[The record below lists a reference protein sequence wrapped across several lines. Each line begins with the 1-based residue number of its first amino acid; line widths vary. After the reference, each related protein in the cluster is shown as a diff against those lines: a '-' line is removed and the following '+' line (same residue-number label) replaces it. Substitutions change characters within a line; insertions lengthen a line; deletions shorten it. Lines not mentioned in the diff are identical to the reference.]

1 MSGCEWDD
9 ETGESRGFHQYGYD
23 GEDFIAL
30 DLQTLTWIAP
40 KPQGFITKLRW
51 DTDKARLDGN
61 KYFIHLYPDWLK
73 KYVQYARSFL
83 QRTVK
88 HSLMFSLTTSSG
100 VPDFPEYMGSAL
112 VDEVQV
118 GYFDSNIRT
127 AEPKVDW
134 MRKLMKDDPQHLEW
148 YVNKCIEHQHFF
160 KATIDSLMK
169 RLNQTEGAHI
179 LQQISGCEW
188 DEENGDIKGFQQ
200 YGFNGEDF
208 IALDLKTL
216 TWVAP
221 NPLAFITKLKW
232 DTETARLEYNKY
244 YYIHVYSDWLKKY
257 VNYSRSFLKRTGL
270 PSVSLLQKTPSSQV
284 TCHATGFYPDRADLF
299 WRKDGEELHEDV
311 DKVEILP
318 NHDGTFQMSVDLNI
332 SSIAPEDWKKYD
344 CVFQLS
350 GVKDVIIT
358 KLDKSVIRTNW
369 VSPSGFPAGAVIG
382 VVVGL
387 LLLLLCI
394 TGLFIWRKKTN
405 GFRPANR
412 KIF

>member
-1 MSGCEWDD
+1 MIK
-9 ETGESRGFHQYGYD
+9 FVIVV
-23 GEDFIAL
+23 F
-30 DLQTLTWIAP
+30 TLFCRVAFP
-40 KPQGFITKLRW
+40 
-51 DTDKARLDGN
+51 
-61 KYFIHLYPDWLK
+61 
-73 KYVQYARSFL
+73 
-83 QRTVK
+83 VK
-88 HSLMFSLTTSSG
+88 HSLVFSLTASSG

-118 GYFDSNIRT
+118 GYFDSNTKT

-134 MRKLMKDDPQHLEW
+134 IRKLIKDDPQHLEW

-160 KATIDSLMK
+160 KATIDSLVK

-244 YYIHVYSDWLKKY
+244 YYIHVYSAWLKKY
-257 VNYSRSFLKRTGL
+257 VNYSRSFLQRTDH

-350 GVKDVIIT
+350 GVKDDVII

-405 GFRPANR
+405 GFKPANTSESADSNSDSSQSQLSG
-412 KIF
+412 KTGEGA